1 MRHQTHPFPADRRS
15 VAAARRF
22 VRATLSGSGHA
33 PEAVEDAVLMV
44 SELASNVVEHA
55 RTEYEIVVAVDE
67 DRARIE
73 VADGSAILPA
83 LREAAHDSER
93 GRGLYLLETLAK
105 RWGVESRPSGKAI
118 WFELDLGARQP

>member
-1 MRHQTHPFPADRRS
+1 MRQQTHPFPADRRS

-22 VRATLSGSGHA
+22 VRVTLTGPGHA
-33 PEAVEDAVLMV
+33 PEAVEDAVLIV

-55 RTEYEIVVAVDE
+55 RTEYEIGIAVDG

-83 LREAAHDSER
+83 VRDAAHDSER
-93 GRGLYLLETLAK
+93 GRGLHLLETLA
-105 RWGVESRPSGKAI
+105 RDWGIDQRSSGKAI
-118 WFELDLGARQP
+118 WFELDLSGGDP